1 MANRRGE
8 LERAISRARI
18 RPAHYALF
26 TQLLRRSG
34 NNTGEIPD
42 DRYAPRLET
51 LADQAKIARS
61 AAYPALAELIRHG
74 WFIRYTTTDRAKVAG
89 KLTVGYDCD
98 CAGAVPVCQREG
110 CGKPLASRRR
120 DARYCSNRCGKAA
133 RRLASP
139 VQRARTTEPA
149 ASPKS
154 PDMSAVKPGHVRDI
168 ARPTNP
174 KSPDNSQVSSVK
186 TAAAHK
192 ESGKEGAGRAN
203 GLALCSVCRT
213 PMAPVLPAN
222 AYATHPMCD
231 PSEVSPMWPP
241 GPISERAIK

>member
-1 MANRRGE
+1 MNRRGE
-8 LERAISRARI
+8 LERAVSRARVA
-18 RPAHYALF
+18 PAHYALF

-42 DRYAPRLET
+42 DKYAPRLET

-74 WFIRYTTTDRAKVAG
+74 WFTRYATTDRAKVAG
-89 KLTVGYDCD
+89 KLTVGRDCA

-154 PDMSAVKPGHVRDI
+154 AAMAAVKPGHGRDI
-168 ARPTNP
+168 ARPTSP
-174 KSPDNSQVSSVK
+174 KSPDNSQVGGVE
-186 TAAAHK
+186 TAAAHI
-192 ESGKEGAGRAN
+192 ESSKEGAGRTN
-203 GLALCSVCRT
+203 GLALCSVCWAA
-213 PMAPVLPAN
+213 MDLVLPA
-222 AYATHPMCD
+222 AGCRTHPCCD
-231 PSEVSPMWPP
+231 PNEVS
-241 GPISERAIK
+241 R